1 MKRKKWLFLI
11 STSHNCFFIFDCPV
25 TDTVFLSIFAQDLQ
39 FVITLSF
46 HTLWF
51 LRSRKVASQKM
62 SIMEVIEYYH
72 PECKGM
78 TYLEEEDCKFLIIMD
93 SFDCYQAPLDWEV
106 SHPHTTIT
114 I

>member
-1 MKRKKWLFLI
+1 
-11 STSHNCFFIFDCPV
+11 
-25 TDTVFLSIFAQDLQ
+25 
-39 FVITLSF
+39 
-46 HTLWF
+46 
-51 LRSRKVASQKM
+51 M

-72 PECKGM
+72 PECKDM